1 MEEST
6 YMKIH
11 GIRFILGFGLFL
23 VYILFIANY
32 KVATVSSKTWMTAIV
47 LLLVFGIIL
56 PWLISAVCF
65 RRYARLARRDVVNTF
80 FIAPNVGLFTTLTI
94 PPLYVLWMTA
104 AQDDMFIAENWSII
118 LVTCLYY
125 ALNINVNLLGL
136 WHAKRLK
143 TRYAGVVVRRGQL

>member
-1 MEEST
+1 MRKPKYLNVLNGAIEE
-6 YMKIH
+6 H
-11 GIRFILGFGLFL
+11 HPLRH
-23 VYILFIANY
+23 V
-32 KVATVSSKTWMTAIV
+32 
-47 LLLVFGIIL
+47 
-56 PWLISAVCF
+56 
-65 RRYARLARRDVVNTF
+65 YARLARRDVVNTF

-143 TRYAGVVVRRGQL
+143 TRYAGVAVRRGQL